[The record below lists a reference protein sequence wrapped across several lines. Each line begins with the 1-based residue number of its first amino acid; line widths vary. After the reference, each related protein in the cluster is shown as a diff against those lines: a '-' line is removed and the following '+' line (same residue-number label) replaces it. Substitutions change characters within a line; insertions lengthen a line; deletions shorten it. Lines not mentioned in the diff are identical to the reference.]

1 MAEITASAVKMLRD
15 QTGAGM
21 MDCKRALADADG
33 DGGKA
38 IELLRERGL
47 AKAGKRSGRATSE
60 GIIGMALG
68 GSFAAVIELGSET
81 DFVAKTD
88 EFQAAAA
95 EIAEAVASTPGVS
108 SVAEALAAKLGD
120 GSIEDRVGAVASK
133 VGENIVLKR
142 VGRLEVVS
150 GITGGYIH
158 AGGKLGVIVAIG
170 NAGTGADALA
180 KDIAMHVAA
189 TDPTPIAVDRDG
201 VDVALVE
208 KERELLGRQAAQT
221 GKPENV
227 IARIVEGRMG
237 KFFQEFCL
245 VEQPFVKDPDRAV
258 GDLLTEGALIEGFV
272 RFKVGEAS
280 SEDE

>member
-1 MAEITASAVKMLRD
+1 VAEITASAVKMLRD

-142 VGRLEVVS
+142 VGRLEVAS

-170 NAGTGADALA
+170 NAGAGADALA

>member
-1 MAEITASAVKMLRD
+1 VAEITASAVKMLRD

-142 VGRLEVVS
+142 VGRLEVAS

-258 GDLLTEGALIEGFV
+258 GDLLTEGASIEGFV

>member
-142 VGRLEVVS
+142 VGRLEVAS

-170 NAGTGADALA
+170 NAGAGADALA